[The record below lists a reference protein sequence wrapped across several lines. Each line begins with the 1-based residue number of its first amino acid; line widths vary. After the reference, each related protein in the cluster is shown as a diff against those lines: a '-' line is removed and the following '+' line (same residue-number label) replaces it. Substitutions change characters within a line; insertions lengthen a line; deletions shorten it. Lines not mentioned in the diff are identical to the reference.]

1 MCRFAASSFFLR
13 AVRVISARTIVAR
26 LGLAIVLIAAAT
38 EVQAQAQTDAQPQ
51 AAKAAMVNPRLG
63 CDVAPAAPPPDLS
76 EPDNIDFFKQR
87 LLYYRCTAYE
97 HDIADVLDA
106 ALKWVSA
113 RAPEVQHPAIVL
125 DIDET
130 SLLNWPRI
138 YQDDYAYFPSFPSGA
153 CNFAQV
159 GDPCGDLDWQQSGLA
174 VAIAPTLALYKFA
187 RCIDQVPSC
196 GKIEVFFVTG
206 RREIE
211 HNHEMPSVWTL
222 HNLDRAG
229 YGTVER
235 DHLYMRDPAS
245 TGSAANHKIPARAD
259 IESRGFT
266 IIASIGDQKS
276 DLTGGHAEMT
286 FKVPNPFYFI
296 P

>member
-1 MCRFAASSFFLR
+1 MLRFAANASFAR
-13 AVRVISARTIVAR
+13 AVRTAARASLALGVAMLMAVASSAH
-26 LGLAIVLIAAAT
+26 
-38 EVQAQAQTDAQPQ
+38 AQTPSPAVVP
-51 AAKAAMVNPRLG
+51 VNPRLG
-63 CDVAPAAPPPDLS
+63 CDAASAAPPPDLS

-97 HDIADVLDA
+97 HDIADVLGA
-106 ALKWVSA
+106 AQKWVAA
-113 RAPEVQHPAIVL
+113 RAPEVPHPAIVL

-138 YQDDYAYFPSFPSGA
+138 YQDDYAYFPSFPGGA

-159 GDPCGDLDWQQSGLA
+159 GDPCGDLDWQQSGAA
-174 VAIAPTLALYKFA
+174 VAVAPTLALYKFA
-187 RCIDQVPSC
+187 RCIDQGPSC
-196 GKIEVFFVTG
+196 TRVDVFFVTG

-211 HNHEMPSVWTL
+211 HNHEMPSAWTL
-222 HNLDRAG
+222 RNLDLAG
-229 YGTVER
+229 YGAVER

-259 IESRGFT
+259 IERKGFT
-266 IIASIGDQKS
+266 IIADIGDQKS
-276 DLTGGHAEMT
+276 DLAGGHAEMT

>member
-1 MCRFAASSFFLR
+1 MPRFAVNLLFIVLFSTRIAR
-13 AVRVISARTIVAR
+13 RRVITAAMLI
-26 LGLAIVLIAAAT
+26 LAFAPANLAHAQTPTQTPVQAAA
-38 EVQAQAQTDAQPQ
+38 
-51 AAKAAMVNPRLG
+51 
-63 CDVAPAAPPPDLS
+63 S
-76 EPDNIDFFKQR
+76 INIDFFKKR

-97 HDIADVLDA
+97 HDIAAVLGA
-106 ALKWVSA
+106 AQKWVAA
-113 RAPEVQHPAIVL
+113 RAPQVKNPAIVL

-138 YQDDYAYFPSFPSGA
+138 YQDDYAYFSSFPGGA
-153 CNFAQV
+153 CSFSGV
-159 GDPCGDLDWQQSGLA
+159 GDPCGDLDWQQSGVA

-187 RCIDQVPSC
+187 RCIDQAPSC
-196 GKIEVFFVTG
+196 SKIDVFFVTG

-222 HNLDRAG
+222 RNLANAG
-229 YGTVER
+229 YGTIEP
-235 DHLYMRDPAS
+235 DHLYMRDPGS
-245 TGSAANHKIPARAD
+245 SGSAANHKIPARAN
-259 IESRGFT
+259 IESKGFT

-276 DLTGGHAEMT
+276 DLCGGHAEMT